1 MKNQTNASESAQNRR
16 ARRREY
22 LLALVEGAMMVALAI
37 VLDLLCKLIPS
48 VFPYGGSISLFSIP
62 LFYYSYRRGAK
73 WGLGAGLVL
82 AIVQMITGFY
92 APPANTALS
101 VFLCIM
107 LDYII
112 AFTLLGT
119 ASLFARP
126 FSGGSNKRRLFG
138 YAVGAVGASAL
149 RFIFSFI
156 SGIILWDS
164 YCPEGMSLWLYSL
177 IYNGG
182 YMLPNAIIAA
192 VALCILCP
200 LVDPLTLRPMKLRSQ
215 K

>member
-1 MKNQTNASESAQNRR
+1 MNTQKHDEQSPR
-16 ARRREY
+16 AKRREN

-62 LFYYSYRRGAK
+62 LFYYSYRRGWR
-73 WGLGAGLVL
+73 WGIGAGLVL
-82 AIVQMITGFY
+82 AVVQMITGFY
-92 APPANTALS
+92 APPANTLFA
-101 VFLCIM
+101 VFLCIL

-119 ASLFARP
+119 ASLFAAP
-126 FSGGSNKRRLFG
+126 FSNGSGRRRLVG
-138 YAVGAVGASAL
+138 YVVGAFGASAL
-149 RFIFSFI
+149 RFIFSYI
-156 SGIILWDS
+156 SGIVLWDS

-192 VALCILCP
+192 VALAILCP
-200 LVDPLTLRPMKLRSQ
+200 LVDPRTLRPMKFS
-215 K
+215 KKAI